1 MLKSSSATA
10 FAMDVRE
17 LRKEYPGVVAVDG
30 ISFQVP
36 AGSIHGFLGP
46 NGAGKST
53 TIRMLA
59 GLLAPTQGRA
69 SVLGLD
75 PVNQGLAL
83 KSRLGLLPEQ
93 PPLYLD
99 MTVREYLSFVA
110 KLHGVAEV
118 PAAVDRV
125 AALTGLAKVLG
136 RLIGN
141 LSKGYRQRVGIAQ
154 ALVHDPELIILD
166 EPTAGLDPESVV
178 EIRQLVK
185 SLRGHKTVL
194 FSSHLLHEVEEVCDG
209 VTIIA
214 QGKLVA
220 HGTLA
225 EVRARV
231 ATKRELRLR
240 VRELSS
246 KLKAQLEGLASL
258 SSLQVEASAAES
270 VAIQLQ
276 FSSSEEFAPAVA
288 RLVVAEGGELLELA
302 SGKSALE
309 DIFLS
314 LLRQGGRP

>member
-1 MLKSSSATA
+1 MLKSSSATT
-10 FAMDVRE
+10 FAMDVRD

-30 ISFQVP
+30 ISFRVA
-36 AGSIHGFLGP
+36 AGTIHGFLGP

-59 GLLAPTQGRA
+59 GLLAPTQGSA
-69 SVLGLD
+69 AVLGLD

-93 PPLYLD
+93 PPLYAD

-110 KLHGVAEV
+110 KLHAVAEV
-118 PAAVDRV
+118 PAAVERV
-125 AALTGLAKVLG
+125 AGLTGLAKVLG

-154 ALVHDPELIILD
+154 ALVHDPELVILD

-240 VRELSS
+240 VRELSD
-246 KLKAQLEGLASL
+246 KLKSQLEALASL
-258 SSLQVEASAAES
+258 SSLQVEASEAGS

-302 SGKSALE
+302 SGKDALE

-314 LLRQGGRP
+314 LLRQGGQP